1 MTIRSQKGFTGIDIA
16 ISVIVITIFASL
28 IAVLIYRLNSSISE
42 LEKKSEAIYI
52 AIDEIEKIKA
62 KGFEVYEEMDKNTTK
77 DDTGKDLKNQE
88 TDKEGY
94 SKTISIL
101 DYTDIA
107 GNETKEKNKVK
118 KITVT
123 VKYIFQGEEQA
134 LELSTILAKGE

>member
-107 GNETKEKNKVK
+107 GNEAKQKNKVK
-118 KITVT
+118 EITVT

>member
-107 GNETKEKNKVK
+107 GNETKQKNKVK
-118 KITVT
+118 EITVT
-123 VKYIFQGEEQA
+123 IKYIFQGEEQA

>member
-52 AIDEIEKIKA
+52 AMDEIEKIKA

-107 GNETKEKNKVK
+107 GNETKQKNKVK
-118 KITVT
+118 EITVT
-123 VKYIFQGEEQA
+123 IKYIFQGEEQA